1 MAARRAAAPS
11 VGGVMVGRGA
21 LVTPWIFGELSSGR
35 TWCVSASE
43 RVRYFSA
50 YKSDI
55 LDILGPNGTCFRCF
69 ST

>member
-35 TWCVSASE
+35 TWCVKKYGEMTFQNDNTSL
-43 RVRYFSA
+43 Y
-50 YKSDI
+50 I
-55 LDILGPNGTCFRCF
+55 
-69 ST
+69 

>member
-35 TWCVSASE
+35 TWCVSASVS
-43 RVRYFSA
+43 RSPRGLQVLNRYV
-50 YKSDI
+50 
-55 LDILGPNGTCFRCF
+55 
-69 ST
+69 